1 MQRFFVI
8 SFFLI
13 LFSSCDRTLTRAKH
27 YVGTPKDIL
36 QLHLG
41 EAHMIIDN
49 GENGEILVY
58 FFNQLDLEIGHNINT
73 DPQYAASDQILIH
86 NPITWNCVVFLVDME
101 DVVYHTSKK
110 FYRVSPFKFK
120 RMLLDEFG

>member
-1 MQRFFVI
+1 MIRFLTVSVI
-8 SFFLI
+8 LLI
-13 LFSSCDRTLTRAKH
+13 FCSCDRSLTRTKH

-58 FFNQLDLEIGHNINT
+58 FFNQLDLVIGHNINT
-73 DPQYAASDQILIH
+73 DPQYAANDQILIH

-120 RMLLDEFG
+120 RMLLEEFG